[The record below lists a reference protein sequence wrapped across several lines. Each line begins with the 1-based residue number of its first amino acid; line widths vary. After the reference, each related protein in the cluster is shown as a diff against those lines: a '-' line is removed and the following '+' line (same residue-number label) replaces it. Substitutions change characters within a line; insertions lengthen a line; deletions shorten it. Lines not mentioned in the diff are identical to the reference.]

1 MILGLSS
8 RVLLKNLIKSSVIV
22 ASLILAYLIVEYAGL
37 GYPLNVVI
45 ILLVSFVSVFFTYA
59 YGIVKVK
66 YLSVTIPDIDFIF
79 MLAHAYSVS
88 TGGTSNLNIISSVAD
103 SESYSKIAKYMRKVV
118 NLSKNF
124 GYDLA
129 KSLYIVSSEVTKLKY
144 LRDFMERYAAS
155 IRVGESAE
163 RFIEVELRNYMSV
176 YEYSYQ
182 RIMDS
187 VNVLLSAYTA
197 VLTSAI
203 FVVANLLVLS
213 IMFGGDLSI
222 VLISLI
228 GVFAATATILV
239 PIWMVSPRDII
250 VVSGALRKEVLKVP
264 NLILVFSSAICS
276 ILIVSCLTG
285 LLSLS
290 LYVLLILVGA
300 ALFIP
305 GYAYVRIEK
314 FVKEVDKDL
323 TVFIRMYGSNLSIV
337 PSPLKALE
345 PLLSVLFGKI
355 AKSLQRLNSLLSNNI
370 SFSVSLKEFVLST
383 RSELAHRM
391 SRILEDTLRF
401 GGDTSRTGL
410 NLSEVSLMISRLRL
424 RRYQVHKTFETS
436 TYAIYLTNVLLITFI
451 TSLMKIFA
459 SVLSQIQ
466 TIMPFYP
473 LPEAFINSINL
484 SVIVAITSMN
494 TVALTITNGGLKHS
508 SIYYLA
514 VLLMLG
520 GFGGLISDVLVVNL
534 LQPVAEMIS
543 QPMIPLT

>member
-1 MILGLSS
+1 MILRFSGESIS
-8 RVLLKNLIKSSVIV
+8 RNLIKSSLIV
-22 ASLILAYLIVEYAGL
+22 ASLILAYLIVEYVGL
-37 GYPLNVVI
+37 GYPLNVVVV
-45 ILLVSFVSVFFTYA
+45 LLTSFVSAFLTYA
-59 YGIVKVK
+59 YGVIKVK
-66 YLSVTIPDIDFIF
+66 YLTITTPDIDFIF
-79 MLAHAYSVS
+79 LLAHAHSVS
-88 TGGTSNLNIISSVAD
+88 TSGTSNLNVISSVAD
-103 SESYSKIAKYMRKVV
+103 LESYPKIAKYMRKVV
-118 NLSKNF
+118 NLSRNF

-163 RFIEVELRNYMSV
+163 KFTEVELRNYMNV

-213 IMFGGDLSI
+213 IMFGDDLSI
-222 VLISLI
+222 VLISLV
-228 GVFAATATILV
+228 GVLAASATILV
-239 PIWMVSPRDII
+239 PIWVVTPKDI
-250 VVSGALRKEVLKVP
+250 VVVGGSVRREVLKIP
-264 NLILVFSSAICS
+264 NLILVFSCVVCF
-276 ILIVSCLTG
+276 ILITLCFIG

-290 LYVLLILVGA
+290 LYMLLVLVGV

-355 AKSLQRLNSLLSNNI
+355 AKSLKRLSSLLSNNI
-370 SFSVSLKEFVLST
+370 SFSMSLKEFVLST
-383 RSELAHRM
+383 RSELARRI
-391 SRILEDTLRF
+391 SRILEDTLKF
-401 GGDTSRTGL
+401 GGDASRTGL
-410 NLSEVSLMISRLRL
+410 NLSEVSLMIGRLRL

-436 TYAIYLTNVLLITFI
+436 TYAIYLTNILLITFI

-473 LPEAFINSINL
+473 LSEAFINLINL
-484 SVIVAITSMN
+484 SVIIAITLMN

-514 VLLMLG
+514 ILLMLG
-520 GFGGLISDVLVVNL
+520 GLGGLISDVLVVNL
-534 LQPVAEMIS
+534 LQPVAETIF
-543 QPMIPLT
+543 QPIVPLA

>member
-1 MILGLSS
+1 
-8 RVLLKNLIKSSVIV
+8 
-22 ASLILAYLIVEYAGL
+22 
-37 GYPLNVVI
+37 
-45 ILLVSFVSVFFTYA
+45 
-59 YGIVKVK
+59 
-66 YLSVTIPDIDFIF
+66 
-79 MLAHAYSVS
+79 
-88 TGGTSNLNIISSVAD
+88 
-103 SESYSKIAKYMRKVV
+103 
-118 NLSKNF
+118 
-124 GYDLA
+124 
-129 KSLYIVSSEVTKLKY
+129 
-144 LRDFMERYAAS
+144 
-155 IRVGESAE
+155 AE

-290 LYVLLILVGA
+290 LYVLLILVGV